1 MPSTKSARPDGS
13 TSTIL
18 HGQATGSQTREDRDM
33 GLAIEPLSDV
43 CGAEIVG
50 IDMRQPLSQS
60 EVAAIELAFNRYKVL
75 LIRKQPLTAREL
87 ADFSAQFGKLQVH
100 VQRKYQYPEV
110 PEVVQMTNKKPD
122 GSFDEVGAARG
133 AAPQTRDGW
142 HSDLSFEEKP
152 AKATLLH
159 AVEIPDRGGNTCFSN
174 TTLAYETLSDDM
186 MRRLDGLRAEFVYGQ
201 AKRNKLAAK
210 AAEGLSGAAKT
221 ETIAV
226 HPVVVAHPET
236 GEPGIFVNPYT
247 TSQILGLPEEESE
260 ALIEQL
266 TDLVEDQRFRW
277 EHVWSAG
284 DTLMWDNRGGL
295 LHSGRLDYPRDQ
307 ARRFIR
313 TTVMGGPLPAYS
325 FNG

>member
-1 MPSTKSARPDGS
+1 
-13 TSTIL
+13 
-18 HGQATGSQTREDRDM
+18 M
-33 GLAIEPLSDV
+33 GIEIEPLSDV
-43 CGAEIVG
+43 CGAEVLG
-50 IDMRQPLSQS
+50 IDARQPLSKS
-60 EVAAIELAFNRYKVL
+60 EVAVIEQAFDRYKVL
-75 LIRKQPLTAREL
+75 LIRKQPLAAGEL
-87 ADFSAQFGKLQVH
+87 ADLSAQFGKLQVH
-100 VQRKYQYPEV
+100 VQRKYQHPEV

-142 HSDLSFEEKP
+142 HSDLSFEERP

-174 TTLAYETLSDDM
+174 TTLAYKTLSNGM
-186 MRRLDGLRAEFVYGQ
+186 KRRLDGLRAEFVYGQ

-226 HPVVVAHPET
+226 YPVIVAHPET
-236 GEPGIFVNPYT
+236 GEPGIFANPYT
-247 TSQILGLPEEESE
+247 TSHILDLPEEESE

-277 EHVWSAG
+277 EHVWSVG

-313 TTVMGGPLPAYS
+313 TTVMGVPLSAYR